1 MSLIIRRLIWLVVLK
16 VVLKVILSRP
26 CKPLFTILLL
36 LNCTSSFH
44 AERNH
49 IECVEAE

>member
-16 VVLKVILSRP
+16 SILNEQVKSR
-26 CKPLFTILLL
+26 FTILLL
-36 LNCTSSFH
+36 LNCTTSFH

-49 IECVEAE
+49 IECVKAE